1 MSAALSRRS
10 RRYWLRAANALFE
23 TFSMEGAWEYVEF
36 MCATCCQLCSLLL
49 KACPHQE
56 SGVYLMAKKA
66 LKRAWTPADLK
77 TLKALSKKK
86 THAGR
91 IAKALK
97 RSEGATRQKAFSLG
111 LSLDSR

>member
-1 MSAALSRRS
+1 
-10 RRYWLRAANALFE
+10 
-23 TFSMEGAWEYVEF
+23 
-36 MCATCCQLCSLLL
+36 
-49 KACPHQE
+49 
-56 SGVYLMAKKA
+56 MAKKA

-77 TLKALSKKK
+77 TLKALAKKK
-86 THAGR
+86 THAGG